1 MSTKKELE
9 QEIKALKSVV
19 ESQKPAITITHSSFE
34 SGSEREMDGIIA
46 VAKAVEEGML
56 ALQKSG
62 GASALVINP

>member
-9 QEIKALKSVV
+9 QEIKALKAAI
-19 ESQKPAITITHSSFE
+19 ESQKPAITIMGSTFE

-46 VAKAVEEGML
+46 VAKAVEEGMP

-62 GASALVINP
+62 GAPALVINP